1 MNKLILVL
9 VMSVVSLAAV
19 SQSNIKEELIE
30 QMTQEYRESNMSE
43 QTLDIHIRILS
54 EVCDEV
60 IPELDKKISTCE
72 NLRAQYKGVNTKQQK
87 QRFIRN
93 HARQISF
100 IGLNVDACLGNL
112 PMWDKIMTN
121 DELHDKFLT
130 VTQLKAKSHIF
141 ETTISRVK
149 EEAMAVMKRMLAAGS
164 SMKELA
170 GVMAKYMGIS
180 EEKALDILINEEL
193 PY

>member
-1 MNKLILVL
+1 
-9 VMSVVSLAAV
+9 MSVVSLVAV

-30 QMTQEYRESNMSE
+30 QVTQEYRARNIPE

-60 IPELDKKISTCE
+60 IPELDKKISTYE

-93 HARQISF
+93 HAKQISF
-100 IGLNVDACLGNL
+100 IGLDADACLGNL
-112 PMWDKIMTN
+112 PMWDKIMTT

-130 VTQLKAKSHIF
+130 ATQLKAKAHIIK
-141 ETTISRVK
+141 TLKSRVT
-149 EEAMAVMKRMLAAGS
+149 EEMEAEVKRMLLAGCT
-164 SMKELA
+164 MKELA
-170 GVMAKYMGIS
+170 EVAVKYSGVS
-180 EEKALDILINEEL
+180 EEEARDLLMNMKL
-193 PY
+193 PFNQ